1 MTARR
6 TTAAPPRTAPVP
18 GADLLRDG
26 LVEAARLLKLRQASA
41 IPVEVIDGCVDRN
54 WLEWRGGGLFLT
66 ITGENVC
73 RQARTPSAS

>member
-6 TTAAPPRTAPVP
+6 TPAAPPASATPPVAN
-18 GADLLRDG
+18 GLRDG

-41 IPVEVIDGCVDRN
+41 IPTDVIDGCVDRN

-73 RQARTPSAS
+73 RQARTPSAG